1 MSSPHHCLDF
11 TASWPLL
18 PASVSG
24 TVLDSISH
32 GSVQVYL
39 ASAMGTLRRD
49 LPRACVIKVVNL
61 GAGCKIRD
69 DYKPILR
76 SEGLALQ
83 RFRFPGFVQ
92 CYACWGSAPPLGQPC
107 ASTTSTNPLPCC
119 GTSARVSQMS
129 ARVKW
134 PSGTLMACERIHTC
148 GKQHREVRR

>member
-1 MSSPHHCLDF
+1 MHEF
-11 TASWPLL
+11 TTPLPGL
-18 PASVSG
+18 HGLSVGPSCRHQCQES
-24 TVLDSISH
+24 LLHSISH
-32 GSVQVYL
+32 GPVQVYL

-107 ASTTSTNPLPCC
+107 ASATSHGPLPSC
-119 GTSARVSQMS
+119 GTSAGVSQIS

-134 PSGTLMACERIHTC
+134 PPGTLMARDRIHSC
-148 GKQHREVRR
+148 GE